1 MSIYHRFF
9 KFFFPFIDKNE
20 SKSGSLCPI
29 RSKTVWLLRAK
40 YTELDQKKK
49 MLGKEVS
56 ESGGVSKK
64 ILKKEVLFQ

>member
-1 MSIYHRFF
+1 MASEGQIYRDRP
-9 KFFFPFIDKNE
+9 KK
-20 SKSGSLCPI
+20 
-29 RSKTVWLLRAK
+29 
-40 YTELDQKKK
+40 KKK

>member
-1 MSIYHRFF
+1 M
-9 KFFFPFIDKNE
+9 DKDE

-49 MLGKEVS
+49 KKKMLGKEVS